1 MEYWPEEFIYI
12 INQQYEVTI
21 GLYWWM
27 HIVDIPVSPESH
39 YNDIPRGLE
48 WPALFFVWYLCMF
61 FCIINVEQCVK
72 WQHVIMRLYSYISGS
87 QVVLQS
93 IFDTGHAASIV
104 SATLGYGEC
113 KYTLSRLL
121 NS

>member
-1 MEYWPEEFIYI
+1 MASL
-12 INQQYEVTI
+12 V
-21 GLYWWM
+21 
-27 HIVDIPVSPESH
+27 
-39 YNDIPRGLE
+39 
-48 WPALFFVWYLCMF
+48 FVQYLCMI

-72 WQHVIMRLYSYISGS
+72 WQHVIMRSYSYISGG
-87 QVVLQS
+87 QVVLES

-121 NS
+121 NT